1 MLLNSMLNKKN
12 AKQQLPGQP
21 MVAGL
26 REVRGR
32 RLTPLR
38 QQVLDILLEA
48 AEPTKAY
55 AIMDILREKTAK
67 SITPA
72 SVYRTLDFLLQHE
85 LVHRVESLN
94 AFVACTDT
102 CEHEH
107 EPVFMLVCAGC
118 RQSREVSDLPLY
130 NIIYAAMQEKKFT
143 VQGSIIE
150 LMGIC
155 PQCARAKAKEQQKGT

>member
-1 MLLNSMLNKKN
+1 MSNKKI
-12 AKQQLPGQP
+12 AKQQMAGQP
-21 MVAGL
+21 MPDDL

-38 QQVLDILLEA
+38 QQVLNTLLEA
-48 AEPTKAY
+48 AEPVKAY
-55 AIMDILREKTAK
+55 AIIDILREKTAK

-72 SVYRTLDFLLQHE
+72 SVYRTLDFLLQHG
-85 LVHRVESLN
+85 LVHRVGALN

-118 RQSREVSDLPLY
+118 HQSREISDQSLY
-130 NIIYAAMQEKKFT
+130 NTIYSTMRAKEFT
-143 VQGSIIE
+143 VQSGTIE
-150 LMGIC
+150 LTVIC
-155 PQCARAKAKEQQKGT
+155 PQCADSKAQKQQKSTVPS